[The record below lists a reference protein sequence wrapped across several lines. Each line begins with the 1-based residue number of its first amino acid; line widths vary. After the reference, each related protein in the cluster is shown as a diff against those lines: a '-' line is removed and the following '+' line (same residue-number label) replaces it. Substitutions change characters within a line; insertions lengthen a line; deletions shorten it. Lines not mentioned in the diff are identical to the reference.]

1 MLDDGLKFNHHPL
14 QRGIKF
20 RYNGWRYKTRYD
32 ITLYSGEHY
41 VGCYPNGN
49 AWHTRDENNKR
60 VTDEEVEFIMFTADK
75 DLDEYEIWPTEED
88 RSNFILYGWN
98 ACQIPIVKNID
109 GVVTF
114 HPQTREVY
122 ND

>member
-1 MLDDGLKFNHHPL
+1 MINDKLKFNHHPL

-60 VTDEEVEFIMFTADK
+60 VTDEEVEFIEFTADK
-75 DLDEYEIWPTEED
+75 DLNEYEIFDSEEA
-88 RSNFILYGWN
+88 RSIFILEGWHVN
-98 ACQIPIVKNID
+98 TIPIVKNSN

>member
-1 MLDDGLKFNHHPL
+1 MINDGLAFNHHPL

-20 RYNGWRYKTRYD
+20 RYNGWRYKTQYD

-49 AWHTRDENNKR
+49 AWSTRDNNNKR
-60 VTDEEVEFIMFTADK
+60 VTDEEVEFIQFTADK
-75 DLDEYEIWPTEED
+75 DLNEYEIFDSEEA
-88 RSNFILYGWN
+88 RSNFILEL
-98 ACQIPIVKNID
+98 CDVIHIPIVKNVD

-114 HPQTREVY
+114 HPHKF
-122 ND
+122 